1 MTTPSEPA
9 GPTAGQLDQ
18 GPAFELRHVDRTRL
32 SSAVVDQLLH
42 GIRDGAFPIGE
53 ALPAERTLASML
65 GVSRGTVREAVRVLE
80 HAGVIDV
87 RTGAGTFV
95 TAHALTSASQLRAR
109 AAAIGEVSPLDLV
122 AARLAL
128 EPTCSAAAAAR
139 HHRDDLAAM
148 EQNLAAHAAIAHV
161 GEDSAAVDLEFHTL
175 IATASGNPV
184 LVDMMGLL
192 APAMRAGL
200 WTQLK
205 HGLHER
211 AGSVAGYV
219 AEHRAVFDA
228 ISSGDPAG
236 ARDAMVAH
244 LESVR
249 GALLDEI
256 EAEAAAE
263 PAPELGVTREKEE
276 E

>member
-1 MTTPSEPA
+1 MSEPQQ
-9 GPTAGQLDQ
+9 P
-18 GPAFELRHVDRTRL
+18 FELRHVDRSRL
-32 SSAVVDQLLH
+32 SSGVVDQLLH

-53 ALPAERTLASML
+53 PLPAERTLAAML

-95 TAHALTSASQLRAR
+95 TTHALTRASQLRAR

-122 AARLAL
+122 AARVAV
-128 EPTCSAAAAAR
+128 EPICAAGAAAR

-148 EQNLAAHAAIAHV
+148 EENLARHAAIAHH

-175 IATASGNPV
+175 VAAASGNPV

-192 APAMRAGL
+192 VPAMRAGL
-200 WTQLK
+200 WTRLK

-211 AGSVAGYV
+211 PGSVAGYV
-219 AEHRAVFDA
+219 AEHRAVFDGIA
-228 ISSGDPAG
+228 SGDPER
-236 ARDAMVAH
+236 ARDAMTAH
-244 LESVR
+244 LDSVR

-256 EAEAAAE
+256 EAEEDAEAA
-263 PAPELGVTREKEE
+263 PDVGVTWDKEE
-276 E
+276 A